1 MQGRCDKHLFEQ
13 AEDRCG
19 SCGSEFCAE
28 CLVYSFG
35 PKRPPFCI
43 PCAVAAA
50 GIRSTGKALPRRE
63 AKRLERERRQAFRQ
77 AERAAASM
85 PAPEPFVPMVAPEA
99 PTPEPMPSDV
109 MPSDVMAGDSMMGMP
124 EPTPAAAD

>member
-1 MQGRCDKHLFEQ
+1 MQGRCEKHLFEQ

-19 SCGSEFCAE
+19 SCGQEFCAE

-50 GIRSTGKALPRRE
+50 GIRTGASKSLPRRE
-63 AKRLERERRQAFRQ
+63 AKRLERERRQAFRRAQ
-77 AERAAASM
+77 RAAASM
-85 PAPEPFVPMVAPEA
+85 PAPEPFVPMTPTPPEA
-99 PTPEPMPSDV
+99 AASDQLPDA
-109 MPSDVMAGDSMMGMP
+109 MSAPLPDAMMSEHAPAG
-124 EPTPAAAD
+124 AD